1 MRYHWFR
8 QCGLFVGSGVVEA
21 SCKTVI
27 GQRLKQS
34 GMHWTVPGADA
45 IIALRCREASSTW
58 EAICNT
64 TPRTPRRAPPD
75 QSGAEDDLG
84 YLQSDAHP
92 AADMRFSWW
101 PWLVFRHGRRA

>member
-34 GMHWTVPGADA
+34 GMHWM
-45 IIALRCREASSTW
+45 RCPEASG
-58 EAICNT
+58 
-64 TPRTPRRAPPD
+64 
-75 QSGAEDDLG
+75 QSV
-84 YLQSDAHP
+84 H
-92 AADMRFSWW
+92 
-101 PWLVFRHGRRA
+101 